1 MWLVRDLQRVLPPGG
16 SGLVSDGH
24 HRGTLNPHV
33 PMQSWPIEEALG
45 VETSTD
51 KKEVEV
57 FPHVAESSV
66 RVLVD
71 NSTVWTKGQL
81 PVHSTNSKR
90 LPHEAPMPVEV
101 CQQEL
106 ERTSTPWSVSYPEWQ
121 HQSRIYLR

>member
-1 MWLVRDLQRVLPPGG
+1 MWLVRDSQRVLPPGG

-24 HRGTLNPHV
+24 HRETLSPHV

-45 VETSTD
+45 VTTSTD
-51 KKEVEV
+51 KMEVKV
-57 FPHVAESSV
+57 FPHVAKSSV
-66 RVLVD
+66 RVLID

-81 PVHSTNSKR
+81 PAPSPNSKQ

-106 ERTSTPWSVSYPEWQ
+106 LVCAHMTLQRYYSC
-121 HQSRIYLR
+121 